1 MITTRWVLET
11 AKDTFHYGQNDRK
24 RKEGKVAEWSKD
36 KEGSSLLTE
45 GSLSGRPDL
54 HSWLR
59 DRHNTLDSL
68 RSKFS
73 RKETTTKVKKEVITL
88 DEKLRAKYEARGI
101 KVSSGTQEEADSLG
115 ILIHSVTPPKSP
127 KKEVFMMRAEG
138 QSWEDFKKA
147 CIESLKAK
155 GLLAEPDTKE

>member
-115 ILIHSVTPPKSP
+115 Y
-127 KKEVFMMRAEG
+127 
-138 QSWEDFKKA
+138 
-147 CIESLKAK
+147 
-155 GLLAEPDTKE
+155 